1 MSYLKQ
7 SNILQIRTKFQYH
20 TLIRTYT
27 IIGEEKFSDDVKDY
41 GIEIKNKHYRKV
53 GPVQ

>member
-20 TLIRTYT
+20 TLIRTYM
-27 IIGEEKFSDDVKDY
+27 IIGEEKVSQDDVKDY
-41 GIEIKNKHYRKV
+41 GIEIKKNTIEK
-53 GPVQ
+53 